1 MNGHVLS
8 RRALYT
14 RHFES
19 NFTGRWM
26 SAHSSCGYTI
36 TLMAYSSKAPAHV
49 LVLLKNLNFQ
59 RATGQFC
66 DCVIRLQLN
75 PEKLYLAHRN
85 ILAASSPVLASLL
98 SSQGTLL
105 DLQFPGLT
113 HETLE
118 LLLEFIY
125 TGSLPPPGLEDSV
138 HSAAACLEMEE
149 LLDALDCRRTNS
161 SESPKH
167 MEADENASYLESF
180 VEAQVTGRNNK
191 TASHCQASEWRR
203 QSCEVVPV
211 IRHAGDPSHNYD
223 GCNTR
228 RKRTGGCGKETPRF
242 GLSAQHDGLSD
253 ATGQESVLHGT
264 KHLKYCSVIRDTVN
278 DKFLDTLDET
288 PHPHAAM
295 KEDVKTE
302 VHIKGK
308 SVIVNTMHSETANVC
323 VYTVHTKAEC
333 SPLTQSNTSTEISSL
348 RNSIDQEGTSD
359 QEAVDTS
366 SHSDKTSDVN
376 SQHTLE
382 NGHLAVISQLDSKIC
397 NVTSPMLHTATVAQK
412 ILGNADGQTAV
423 ENKYNCFVEDCEL
436 SSDFSWGLEK
446 KSSDCR
452 QTCVQQCPKRS
463 ITPNPHP
470 WIITANSCTEN
481 HVVSQKITKPVTF
494 TESQH
499 GTQRDTGLNIPDSD
513 REKEYFFS
521 QEKNEM
527 LDYKGQVTYHYLHSR
542 QREEMSNLEDEGH
555 DGAMANVDD
564 HAREDSRISPKHPAM
579 DSSEI
584 METTEGSS
592 NCSSAQISSIGL
604 VGAQQ
609 YRCAVCERDFS
620 QRGSLNRHLRSHL
633 GVRPYSCPRCPM
645 TFSRQ
650 YRVLEHLR
658 VHQRSCHGF
667 QRTGPT

>member
-1 MNGHVLS
+1 M
-8 RRALYT
+8 T
-14 RHFES
+14 
-19 NFTGRWM
+19 
-26 SAHSSCGYTI
+26 
-36 TLMAYSSKAPAHV
+36 PAHV

-149 LLDALDCRRTNS
+149 LLDALDCRRANS

-167 MEADENASYLESF
+167 ME
-180 VEAQVTGRNNK
+180 
-191 TASHCQASEWRR
+191 
-203 QSCEVVPV
+203 
-211 IRHAGDPSHNYD
+211 AGDPSHNYD

-253 ATGQESVLHGT
+253 ATGQ
-264 KHLKYCSVIRDTVN
+264 D
-278 DKFLDTLDET
+278 
-288 PHPHAAM
+288 
-295 KEDVKTE
+295 
-302 VHIKGK
+302 
-308 SVIVNTMHSETANVC
+308 
-323 VYTVHTKAEC
+323 
-333 SPLTQSNTSTEISSL
+333 
-348 RNSIDQEGTSD
+348 
-359 QEAVDTS
+359 
-366 SHSDKTSDVN
+366 
-376 SQHTLE
+376 
-382 NGHLAVISQLDSKIC
+382 
-397 NVTSPMLHTATVAQK
+397 
-412 ILGNADGQTAV
+412 
-423 ENKYNCFVEDCEL
+423 
-436 SSDFSWGLEK
+436 
-446 KSSDCR
+446 
-452 QTCVQQCPKRS
+452 
-463 ITPNPHP
+463 
-470 WIITANSCTEN
+470 
-481 HVVSQKITKPVTF
+481 
-494 TESQH
+494 
-499 GTQRDTGLNIPDSD
+499 
-513 REKEYFFS
+513 
-521 QEKNEM
+521 
-527 LDYKGQVTYHYLHSR
+527 R

-667 QRTGPT
+667 QRTGP